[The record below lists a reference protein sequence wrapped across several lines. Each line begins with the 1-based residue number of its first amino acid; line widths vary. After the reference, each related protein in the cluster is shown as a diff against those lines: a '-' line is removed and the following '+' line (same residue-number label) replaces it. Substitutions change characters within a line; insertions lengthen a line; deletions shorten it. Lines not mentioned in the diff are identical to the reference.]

1 MFNTNLTGIL
11 MRLEEDR
18 YTRFQMEVWFDYTR
32 KSMNEIREGT
42 MLAVPNFASDSN
54 TTRYSILEVSSV
66 LPVHYGLGNDL
77 SGFPGFVVEAAQNAY
92 RDWEEQDTEPTDDT
106 TKIRC
111 LAIPTNLEIIESAA
125 GTTVGVE
132 SNLAMVG
139 AKVHVL
145 DTDTT
150 NTISNLGI
158 NPQVEDVIVAGELI
172 RDKDVKVLLRVED
185 LLKVHFGIFGFT
197 GAGKSNLLSTI
208 IYKLLNQ
215 TRQPIKIVLFDLMG
229 EYTALLIDLLCQLPK
244 AKLIGLGE
252 KTFPGSV
259 VNYLADPANTDIR
272 KATLDML
279 NSTLLPKQL
288 KSQQQDFTAPLQ
300 NLLTTNKIRIYR
312 EKNPTLGEFV
322 SSIESDIIKGNMGNA
337 KQQVID
343 CVEKMKASEKPFTE
357 ELIQKTAAYLDKFK
371 NDLST
376 TTARGN
382 IDKLKNA
389 IITEGQKYISLKPLP
404 PEAIITIPAL
414 IREINDPEESGLYI
428 IQAHDPDDLRHFSWM
443 LGTFSYEERRRSG
456 QITPLVSFIFDE
468 ADEFIPQGAKDTYAE
483 STDIAMT
490 LARRGRKFGL
500 GIGIATQRV
509 TYLNTSIM
517 AQPHTYFV
525 SKLPRKSDQE
535 RITDAFGIGDEM
547 FRQTFK
553 FKKGN
558 WLLVSHD
565 ATGLDA
571 IPLPIYVENANDRI
585 AKFLEN
591 F

>member
-1 MFNTNLTGIL
+1 LFNTNLTGIL

-535 RITDAFGIGDEM
+535 RITDAFGIGDDM

-585 AKFLEN
+585 SKFLESS
-591 F
+591 